1 MPRIGMSGRSWA
13 TRMINPSPP
22 RATMTSGRAP
32 PRSSSSFSTSHPR
45 CSSHGITSAAR
56 VSASVLPCAAI
67 RPIRAMRRP
76 SLMSQS
82 PRATPD
88 SGRTAHGTASTQPA
102 SPRRPAL
109 CRGTLGAGT
118 GDNEGVPGMH
128 WIEESGLIAVI
139 RLDDLSRAVELATA
153 LVEGGIRV
161 LEFTYTNRQA
171 GSAIEQVRTA
181 LGDVCRVGAGSVLDA
196 ETARAAMLA
205 GAEFIVTP
213 TLRAETIEIC
223 RRYSVPSVIGA
234 FTATEILTAWEQG
247 ADYIKVN

>member
-1 MPRIGMSGRSWA
+1 
-13 TRMINPSPP
+13 
-22 RATMTSGRAP
+22 
-32 PRSSSSFSTSHPR
+32 
-45 CSSHGITSAAR
+45 
-56 VSASVLPCAAI
+56 
-67 RPIRAMRRP
+67 
-76 SLMSQS
+76 
-82 PRATPD
+82 
-88 SGRTAHGTASTQPA
+88 
-102 SPRRPAL
+102 
-109 CRGTLGAGT
+109 
-118 GDNEGVPGMH
+118 MH

-171 GSAIEQVRTA
+171 GSAIEQVRAA
-181 LGDVCRVGAGSVLDA
+181 LGDACRVGAGSVLDA

-223 RRYSVPSVIGA
+223 RRYSIPSVIGA

-247 ADYIKVN
+247 ADYIKVNPARAAGPEYFKDILGPLPQVKLIPSGGVTLETGPRFLANGAVALAVGGELVDKRAVAAGDWAAVAARARQWVEMVARARAEHGHGT